1 MILQQVCCTGYRNC
15 LRNGVLEG
23 ILALALTYDSY
34 GPDVENNLVA
44 PCCGVVGNDNSPDDR
59 PLLLHG
65 RQAMAVFRIP
75 TVVVVDSA
83 NRRSESGDER
93 GVCMALPK
101 VCATSDGR
109 RELVLVSVSVSDR
122 ALVFEWSEPVKFP
135 ANGSSS
141 VLCASYGCAVEMGN
155 YRCADGK
162 VLGGF
167 QLERCDPPRYSQ
179 VA

>member
-34 GPDVENNLVA
+34 GPRVENILVA

-75 TVVVVDSA
+75 MVVVVDSA
-83 NRRSESGDER
+83 IRWSESGDEL
-93 GVCMALPK
+93 GGCMAQPK

-109 RELVLVSVSVSDR
+109 RELVLVSVSDR
-122 ALVFEWSEPVKFP
+122 ALVFESSEPVKSL

-141 VLCASYGCAVEMGN
+141 VLCASYGCAVKTGN
-155 YRCADGK
+155 NRCADGK